1 MYGDGDN
8 FPRIEPWS
16 KRLNFHMTEFEMQFP
31 IPLEV

>member
-1 MYGDGDN
+1 M
-8 FPRIEPWS
+8 FPQIKPWS